1 MMKTAAVM
9 GCLAGIALLAGCA
22 DSRVTRQE
30 ADFGTS
36 QKLAI
41 YNQVLNP
48 AAEENLDPIEGLDGQ
63 AAVETIDKYRET
75 FSATKQQTNYTIN
88 IGQ

>member
-1 MMKTAAVM
+1 MMKTTAVM

-22 DSRVTRQE
+22 DSRVTRHE

-41 YNQVLNP
+41 YNQILNP
-48 AAEENLDPIEGLDGQ
+48 AAEENLDPVEGLDGQ
-63 AAVETIDKYRET
+63 AAAETIDKYRDS
-75 FSATKQQTNYTIN
+75 FGSTKQPTNYTIN
-88 IGQ
+88 IGK